1 MNTGN
6 WGEFVKG
13 VSARVD
19 EIIEETREMG
29 PSFMD
34 SGLFEKVSADGL
46 IYRTE
51 GVVGLGYLEL
61 FDQGDSI
68 KEDRTYPAYKTE
80 YAMKQSGKIVSISQM
95 LANTRTSEL
104 ESKLGEIKQSM
115 IAANRTL
122 NKWAWQI
129 LVDSFVTADSDSNF
143 PTARL
148 SDAVSLYSTAHPS
161 LVSGVSNRSNRG
173 ASDPLLTE
181 SNLFALIKMVREQKN
196 GRGLPIAY
204 DGKFTLVVP
213 PTLEKTAVEITQSVL
228 RSATTNNDVNYFVGG
243 LVDVVTSVYLGA
255 ANGGSDT
262 AWFVVAKDAMSVPFK
277 HVSLVDPKI
286 EQEVDFDTKAIRV
299 SIDMACAFGYSNFE
313 YTAGSDGTND

>member
-1 MNTGN
+1 MITGN

-19 EIIEETREMG
+19 EIIDETQELG

-34 SGLFEKVSADGL
+34 AGIFEKVQSDGM

-51 GVVGLGYLEL
+51 GVTGLGYLEI

-95 LANTRTSEL
+95 LANTRSSEL
-104 ESKLGEIKQSM
+104 ESKLDEVKQNM

-122 NKWAWQI
+122 NKWAWQVF
-129 LVDSFVTADSDSNF
+129 VDGFATSDSNSNF

-148 SDAVSLYSTAHPS
+148 SDAVALYATTHPS
-161 LVSGVSNRSNRG
+161 LVSGVANRSNRG

-181 SNLFALIKMVREQKN
+181 TNLFTLIKMVREQLN

-204 DGKFTLVVP
+204 DGKFILVVP

-228 RSATTNNDVNYFVGG
+228 RSGTGNNDVNYFVGG
-243 LVDVVTSVYLGA
+243 LTDVVTSVYLGA
-255 ANGGSDT
+255 ANSGSDT
-262 AWFVVAKDAMSVPFK
+262 AWYVVASDAMKASFK
-277 HVSLVDPKI
+277 YVSLVDPKI
-286 EQEVDFDTKAIRV
+286 EKEVDFDTKAIRV
-299 SIDMACAFGYSNFE
+299 SVDMAVAFGYSNFE
-313 YTAGSDGTND
+313 YTAASDGTND